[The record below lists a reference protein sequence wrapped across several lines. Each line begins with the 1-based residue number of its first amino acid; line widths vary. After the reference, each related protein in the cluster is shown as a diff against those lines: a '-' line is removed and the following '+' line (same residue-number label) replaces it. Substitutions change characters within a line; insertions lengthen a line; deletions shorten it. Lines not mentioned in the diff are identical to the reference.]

1 MDKKICHEVKE
12 EVEDCDGIVYLDKT
26 RQENRTE
33 KGILRCCKEDD
44 GCVLI
49 KGEKAKIG
57 WDFQK
62 KKKIKHI
69 WYIVLDWMMNKS
81 QKPFF

>member
-1 MDKKICHEVKE
+1 MTNRE

-26 RQENRTE
+26 RQVNRTE

-49 KGEKAKIG
+49 KDEKTKIG
-57 WDFQK
+57 WDFK
-62 KKKIKHI
+62 KKRKFQPTLK
-69 WYIVLDWMMNKS
+69 LFDTS
-81 QKPFF
+81 SLTG

>member
-12 EVEDCDGIVYLDKT
+12 EVDDCDGIVYLDKT
-26 RQENRTE
+26 RQVNRTE

-62 KKKIKHI
+62 KRKLNIFDTSS
-69 WYIVLDWMMNKS
+69 LTR
-81 QKPFF
+81 